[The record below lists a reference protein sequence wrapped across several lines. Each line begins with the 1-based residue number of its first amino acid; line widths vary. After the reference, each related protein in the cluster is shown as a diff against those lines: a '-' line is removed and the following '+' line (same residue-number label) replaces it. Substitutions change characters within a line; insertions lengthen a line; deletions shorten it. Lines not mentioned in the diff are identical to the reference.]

1 MKQILIA
8 FVVAAVLATPASAKL
23 TAQQQRMKSCN
34 SQAHGMTGS
43 ARKHFMSTCL
53 SGKSHATKGLHCTTG
68 KPCGNTCIDAK
79 EVCHQ

>member
-1 MKQILIA
+1 MKKLLVA
-8 FVVAAVLATPASAKL
+8 LAVAALLATPASAKL
-23 TAQQQRMKSCN
+23 TAQQKKMKACN

-43 ARKHFMSTCL
+43 ARKQFMSTCL
-53 SGKSHATKGLHCTTG
+53 SGKSPATKGPHCITG